1 MAILDD
7 SHAAAGPGAAGKNF
21 HGLELKLRSFGGAR
35 CARVVHSRGQSI
47 DEHRHDWACL
57 TLHML
62 GEAEEHYDGGQVSLD
77 GPSAVF
83 HPVQAP
89 HGDAVAQVGLE
100 TVSIQFDPDW
110 VNRPDFRLP
119 SERTLSWRGG
129 RTGAAARRLARAW
142 CDARL
147 SETVLADETLGF
159 LQLAIDAEAPPS
171 PSWLEDLWKGLDP
184 LAPVQAKSLAERIG
198 MDAVRLARC
207 YRIAVGE
214 GLQESV
220 RRKRIAAATN
230 LLRFTDQPLAD
241 IALAAGF
248 CDQSH
253 MNRNFRSL
261 LGRTPLQVRR
271 ERKLVADSCKRPS

>member
-1 MAILDD
+1 MEILDD
-7 SHAAAGPGAAGKNF
+7 SHAKAGTGAAGKDF

-35 CARVVHSRGQSI
+35 SARVVHSRGQSI
-47 DEHRHDWACL
+47 DEHGHDWACL

-62 GEAEEHYDGGQVSLD
+62 GGAEEHYDGGQIYLD

-83 HPVQAP
+83 HPVHAP
-89 HGDAVAQVGLE
+89 HGDAVSEVGLE

-110 VNRPDFRLP
+110 VNRPGFRLP

-129 RTGAAARRLARAW
+129 RTGAAARQLARAW
-142 CDARL
+142 CNPRL
-147 SETVLADETLGF
+147 SEIVLADETLRF
-159 LQLAIDAEAPPS
+159 LHLALNAAAPPS
-171 PSWLEDLWKGLDP
+171 PRWVDDLWKRLDP
-184 LAPVQAKSLAERIG
+184 LAPVQTKSLADQVG
-198 MDAVRLARC
+198 MDAVRLARA

-214 GLQESV
+214 GLQETV
-220 RRKRIAAATN
+220 RRKRVAAASD
-230 LLRFTDQPLAD
+230 LLRFTDQSLAD
-241 IALAAGF
+241 IALVAGF

-271 ERKLVADSCKRPS
+271 ERKLSGHFCDA